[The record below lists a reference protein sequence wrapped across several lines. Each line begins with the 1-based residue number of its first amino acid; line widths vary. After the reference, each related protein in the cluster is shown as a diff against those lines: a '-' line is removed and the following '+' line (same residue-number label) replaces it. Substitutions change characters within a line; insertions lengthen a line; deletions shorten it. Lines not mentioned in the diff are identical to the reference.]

1 MLLEQYTLL
10 AELMGRARKNSRLPW
25 VAISFDG
32 IFIGLRQLCKGKSS
46 SRNGHK
52 NDSKLFI
59 GDTECDT
66 AKVPM
71 VCRGMQDGKMKIDRD
86 VVKVPGTDKFEFVG
100 QDELPFWA
108 SFDIRVFH
116 KNASAMPMDEENVDD
131 DNDTAKM
138 EEDNE

>member
-1 MLLEQYTLL
+1 L
-10 AELMGRARKNSRLPW
+10 G
-25 VAISFDG
+25 
-32 IFIGLRQLCKGKSS
+32 QLCKGKNS

-52 NDSKLFI
+52 NDRKLFI

-71 VCRGMQDGKMKIDRD
+71 VCRAMHDGKMKIDRD

-100 QDELPFWA
+100 QDVLLDLA
-108 SFDIRVFH
+108 RFDIRVFD
-116 KNASAMPMDEENVDD
+116 KNAFAMPMDEEDVDD
-131 DNDTAKM
+131 NNETAKM